1 MGDRGIDRMAD
12 DRWLVG
18 KHTGAR
24 KPDGGEGA
32 MMSTQLHR
40 SSQDR
45 VLCGVAGGLAESF
58 KVDPTLVRVAFVATC
73 FLSGGT
79 AVLLYI
85 VLAILMPREGASATA
100 PTEVMRGNVRS
111 ILSEVMAAVREAADA
126 VRRPPSGGN
135 SGGPAQ
141 GGAAPEGGQPAP
153 GASTSEHE
161 KRFEMTQ
168 SSAGPESEVLSKE
181 IREEVQAHLA
191 ARRDLGPEFEDV
203 VVDSLVEKVEKSLG
217 DRIDA
222 KIAQA
227 RLSGGRSPAQRVN
240 PMGLM
245 AIVPCLGIPLTAV
258 VGGVGGL
265 AGIITV
271 WGAVGLLVVYFDR
284 RR

>member
-1 MGDRGIDRMAD
+1 
-12 DRWLVG
+12 
-18 KHTGAR
+18 
-24 KPDGGEGA
+24 

-45 VLCGVAGGLAESF
+45 LLCGVAGGLAESF
-58 KVDPTLVRVAFVATC
+58 KVDPTLVRVGFVALC

-85 VLAILMPREGASATA
+85 VLALILPREGAGATA
-100 PTEVMRGNVRS
+100 PAEVMWGNVRS
-111 ILSEVMAAVREAADA
+111 ILSEVMAAVREAADTI
-126 VRRPPSGGN
+126 RRPPSGG
-135 SGGPAQ
+135 SDDGPAQ
-141 GGAAPEGGQPAP
+141 GGASP

-161 KRFEMTQ
+161 RRFEMTQ
-168 SSAGPESEVLSKE
+168 SSAGPESEDLNKE
-181 IREEVQAHLA
+181 IREEVQAHVA
-191 ARRDLGPEFEDV
+191 ARRDLGPEFEDD
-203 VVDSLVEKVEKSLG
+203 VVDSLVQKVEKALG

-227 RLSGGRSPAQRVN
+227 RLSGGRSSGQRVN

-245 AIVPCLGIPLTAV
+245 AVVLCLGIPLTAV
-258 VGGVGGL
+258 AGGVGGL